1 MKKLFVLLSVA
12 VLGAFS
18 LMAQDQ
24 PLDAKEQALLQ
35 SIGQAL
41 EPVFGEGYDPLW
53 NATVEDGHVTGFDF
67 IWREPF
73 PVSVVPDLFR
83 FPYLKSLSL
92 AATGLSGDVEQL
104 VDVQHIECADSLRA
118 IDLSDNRLTGN
129 IGAFAAHFPNLN
141 ILYASYNRLSEVHPM
156 ISPNI
161 VEISISEQTLDE
173 TVTLDC
179 RSRQRLEDLI
189 AALPE
194 IARYNH
200 GEQAYDTCMDC
211 MEWYI
216 SYPEFGFT
224 LATYE
229 EDGQTY
235 VEWRPWGWQPV
246 VFSDHDTVSLSG
258 CCFVGITC
266 PLKIHYRMAD
276 VNFNSTVDITDLQAL
291 IWNALH
297 IPTFNA
303 INYYAADL
311 YPDSVVNVQDVVLMV
326 DTLLAHGM
334 PTVSEAPRRTVS
346 PAESEAEIYWLN
358 GELHLRSDKDVT
370 ALQVYIATEGSVEWN
385 LGKEWLHSQAA
396 TGNGLNAVIYS
407 LSGATIPAQTDVVIA
422 RCTEQ
427 ATVRYA
433 ALSDNQ
439 AQLIRVQTS
448 AKMPTG
454 VESVSQELKAKS
466 QKLIKDGQLLI
477 IRNGMKYNAQG
488 QIIK

>member
-18 LMAQDQ
+18 LMAQEQ

-104 VDVQHIECADSLRA
+104 VDVQHIECADSLRT

-179 RSRQRLEDLI
+179 RSRQRLEDLL

-200 GEQAYDTCMDC
+200 GEQTYDTCMDC

-246 VFSDHDTVSLSG
+246 VFSDHDTISLSG

-276 VNFNSTVDITDLQAL
+276 VNFSSTVDITDLQAL
-291 IWNALH
+291 IINALR
-297 IPTFNA
+297 IPTFDA
-303 INYYAADL
+303 INFYAADL
-311 YPDSVVNVQDVVLMV
+311 YPDSVINVQDIVRMV
-326 DTLLAHGM
+326 DTLLVHEV
-334 PTVSEAPRRTVS
+334 PVVSEAPRRAASASDT
-346 PAESEAEIYWLN
+346 EAELYWLN
-358 GELHLRSDKDVT
+358 GDLHIRSGKAVS
-370 ALQVYIATEGSVEWN
+370 ALQLAIATEGTVEWRLTN
-385 LGKEWLHSQAA
+385 EWLHSQAA
-396 TGNGLNAVIYS
+396 TADGLNAVVYS
-407 LSGATIPAQTDVVIA
+407 LSGATVPAETDIVIA
-422 RCTEQ
+422 HCTDE
-427 ATVRYA
+427 AAVRYA
-433 ALSDNQ
+433 ALSDSQ
-439 AQLIRVQTS
+439 AKPIRVQTN
-448 AKMPTG
+448 ANAPTG
-454 VESVSQELKAKS
+454 TGNVQRDKVQSTKVIE
-466 QKLIKDGQLLI
+466 
-477 IRNGMKYNAQG
+477 NGVLYLMYNGTKYNAQG
-488 QIIK
+488 QAVK

>member
-18 LMAQDQ
+18 LMAQEQ

-104 VDVQHIECADSLRA
+104 VDVQHIECADSLTVLN
-118 IDLSDNRLTGN
+118 ISSNQLTGN

-179 RSRQRLEDLI
+179 RSRQRLEDLL

-200 GEQAYDTCMDC
+200 GEQTYDTCMDC

-276 VNFNSTVDITDLQAL
+276 VNFSSTVDITDLQAL
-291 IWNALH
+291 IINALR
-297 IPTFNA
+297 IPTFDA
-303 INYYAADL
+303 INFYAADL
-311 YPDSVVNVQDVVLMV
+311 YPDSVINVQDIVRMV
-326 DTLLAHGM
+326 DTLLVHEV
-334 PTVSEAPRRTVS
+334 PVVSEAPRRAASASDT
-346 PAESEAEIYWLN
+346 EAEIYWLN

-370 ALQVYIATEGSVEWN
+370 SLQVYIATEGTVEWRLTN
-385 LGKEWLHSQAA
+385 EWLHSQAA
-396 TGNGLNAVIYS
+396 TADGLNAVIYS
-407 LSGATIPAQTDVVIA
+407 LSGATIPAQTDRVIA
-422 RCTEQ
+422 RCTED
-427 ATVRYA
+427 ATVSYA

-448 AKMPTG
+448 AKMPTSM
-454 VESVSQELKAKS
+454 ESIQPSVFST
-466 QKLIKDGQLLI
+466 QKRIENGQLLI
-477 IRNGMKYNAQG
+477 IHNGVKYNAQG
-488 QIIK
+488 QVIK